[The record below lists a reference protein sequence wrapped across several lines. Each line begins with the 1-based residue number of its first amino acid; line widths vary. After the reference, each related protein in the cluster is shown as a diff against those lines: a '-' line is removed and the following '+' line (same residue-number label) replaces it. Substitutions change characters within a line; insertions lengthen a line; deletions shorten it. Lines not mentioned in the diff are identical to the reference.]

1 MDLFAIVSR
10 TRARRELRSQL
21 AGTLLY
27 QLRTRFAAGTGH
39 STARGISGD
48 FSAFGQSQFA
58 HPQQHAA
65 MMKFNSDDHI
75 DASLAQVARVDYLKA
90 IGVLLRCLQ
99 RPSELLN
106 GAHLDA
112 NLSLDALQM
121 VDFTHNIQTMHPPTL
136 FSILVR

>member
-1 MDLFAIVSR
+1 MCR

-21 AGTLLY
+21 AATLLL
-27 QLRTRFAAGTGH
+27 QLRTRFAAGAGH
-39 STARGISGD
+39 AAARGISGD
-48 FSAFGQSQFA
+48 YSALAQSQFA

-75 DASLAQVARVDYLKA
+75 DSALAQVARIDYLKA

-112 NLSLDALQM
+112 SLSLDAIQTDDL
-121 VDFTHNIQTMHPPTL
+121 THNVQMPHPPTL
-136 FSILVR
+136 FSILVRLF